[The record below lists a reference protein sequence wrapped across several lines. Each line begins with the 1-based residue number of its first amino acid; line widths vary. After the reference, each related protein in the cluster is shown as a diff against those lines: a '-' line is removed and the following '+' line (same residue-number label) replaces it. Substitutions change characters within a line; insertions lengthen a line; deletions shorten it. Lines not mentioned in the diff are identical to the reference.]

1 MLASVG
7 CISIATTSP
16 AKGERYA
23 RLFRK
28 AGSFIGKGNIARAI
42 EVLKE
47 GVELA
52 RTQGDIAMVR
62 RFGDEIERLSAPTP
76 PSE

>member
-1 MLASVG
+1 MDA
-7 CISIATTSP
+7 

-28 AGSFIGKGNIARAI
+28 AGTFIGKGNIARAI

-47 GVELA
+47 GQEFA
-52 RTQGDIAMVR
+52 QSQGDRAMER
-62 RFGDEIERLSAPTP
+62 RFGQEIARLSEPDP
-76 PSE
+76 GRG

>member
-1 MLASVG
+1 MDA
-7 CISIATTSP
+7 A

-28 AGSFIGKGNIARAI
+28 AGTFIGKGNIARAI

-47 GVELA
+47 GREFA
-52 RTQGDIAMVR
+52 QAEGDRAMER
-62 RFGDEIERLSAPTP
+62 RFGEEIVRLSEPGP
-76 PSE
+76 GSD

>member
-1 MLASVG
+1 MDA
-7 CISIATTSP
+7 A

-28 AGSFIGKGNIARAI
+28 VGTFIGKGNIARAI

-47 GVELA
+47 GQELA
-52 RTQGDIAMVR
+52 QNQGDLGMAR
-62 RFGDEIERLSAPTP
+62 RFGDEIARLSQQNP
-76 PSE
+76 PRH

>member
-1 MLASVG
+1 MDA
-7 CISIATTSP
+7 A

-28 AGSFIGKGNIARAI
+28 AGTFIGKGNIARAI

-47 GVELA
+47 GHELA
-52 RTQGDIAMVR
+52 QSLGDRAMVR
-62 RFGDEIERLSAPTP
+62 RFGDEIDRLSHQDP
-76 PSE
+76 PRD

>member
-1 MLASVG
+1 MDA
-7 CISIATTSP
+7 A

-28 AGSFIGKGNIARAI
+28 VGTFIGKGNIARAI

-47 GVELA
+47 GQELA
-52 RTQGDIAMVR
+52 QSQGDLAMAR
-62 RFGDEIERLSAPTP
+62 RFGEEIARLSKQNP
-76 PSE
+76 PASD

>member
-1 MLASVG
+1 MDA
-7 CISIATTSP
+7 

-28 AGSFIGKGNIARAI
+28 VGTFIGKGNIARAI

-47 GVELA
+47 GRQLA
-52 RTQGDIAMVR
+52 QSQGDSAMER
-62 RFGDEIERLSAPTP
+62 RFAAEIARLSHPE
-76 PSE
+76 SEPESD